1 MSKTV
6 INYKSNNEEWNTAV
20 DKAFEKLN
28 KKAKIDGFRE
38 GKAPRSVFE
47 KKYGKENIY
56 MEASESLIH
65 ERYHKLFEEDKLEP
79 IIEPKV
85 DIVKMDENG
94 LEANFTVWT
103 KPEVTLGSY
112 KNLNVK
118 KETVKVTKDEINSGI
133 KALTEKYAEIV
144 PVDRPVKKN
153 DTAIIDFEGFK
164 DGIPFEGGKA
174 INYSLE
180 IGSNSFIPGFE
191 EGIIGMKKGEEK
203 DLNLKFPENYQAEEL
218 KGKDVTFKVKVNDI
232 KERVV
237 PELNEDFFADLE
249 MDNVKTKEDLEKH
262 IEEDLKQKK
271 EYELENKYVDEL
283 LKKASDNLKVEIED
297 EIIYDE
303 ANRMYNQFMER
314 MSYQGLTEELY
325 LQYTNSTKEDLL
337 KQMHPEALNRIK
349 ERYLLESIA
358 EKENIIISEKE
369 ALEEAEKMSK
379 IYNMTKEELIKAF
392 GGIEVIQFDLKMKK
406 AISIIKENNL

>member
-6 INYKSNNEEWNTAV
+6 INYKTNNEEWKIAV

-47 KKYGKENIY
+47 KKYGKENIF
-56 MEASESLIH
+56 MEASEILIH
-65 ERYHKLFEEDKLEP
+65 ERYHKIFEDDKLEP

-85 DIVKMDENG
+85 DIVKMDEFG
-94 LEANFTVWT
+94 LEANFTIWT
-103 KPEVTLGSY
+103 KPEITLGSY

-118 KETVKVTKDEINSGI
+118 KEEVKITKEEINNEI
-133 KALTEKYAEIV
+133 KSLTEKYAEIV
-144 PVDRPVKKN
+144 PIDGPVKKN
-153 DTAIIDFEGFK
+153 DTAIIDFEGFN

-174 INYSLE
+174 TNYSLE

-191 EGIIGMKKGEEK
+191 DGLIGMKKGEEK

-218 KGKDVTFKVKVNDI
+218 KGKTVVFKVKVNEI

-237 PELNEDFFADLE
+237 PELNENFFADLGI
-249 MDNVKTKEDLEKH
+249 DNVTTKETLEKH
-262 IEEDLKQKK
+262 IEEELMIKK
-271 EYELENKYVDEL
+271 EYELENKYIDEL
-283 LKKASDNLKVEIED
+283 LKKASDNLKVEIE
-297 EIIYDE
+297 EEVIQDE

-325 LQYTNSTKEDLL
+325 LQYTNSKKEDLL
-337 KQMHPEALNRIK
+337 KQMHSEALNRIK
-349 ERYLLESIA
+349 ERYLLESIV
-358 EKENIIISEKE
+358 EKENIDVSENE
-369 ALEEAEKMSK
+369 VLDEINSMSK
-379 IYNMTKEELIKAF
+379 KYNMEKEELIKAF
-392 GGIEVIQFDLKMKK
+392 GGIDVVKYDLKMKK
-406 AISIIKENNL
+406 AISIIKKNN